1 MYKLRITLLLA
12 VALISSVAWAQSRT
26 PKVAVVPFAVQG
38 QEDARKTQGLI
49 GEILIKKLEEEGIST
64 AGFQPGDAVRSE
76 EQARAAG
83 RRVQA
88 DYVIMGIL
96 NQVGNSISLDSKL
109 VDVSG
114 RKKSEILF
122 AEARG
127 MENLATAGNSIVQQ
141 MTVHLLAKAVI
152 ADVQVRGNDR
162 IESEAVKLNV
172 KTKKGEVLRPEQV
185 REDIKAVYKM
195 GYFEKVD
202 TEVTDSPA
210 GKVLVFVVQENPTV
224 QEVRVKGNKKIKEK
238 DILAAIS
245 TKAFTVLQKNVVSED
260 VQKIIKLYHQKGYFN
275 ADVSSSI
282 EFPKDP
288 RKATVSFSIK
298 ENKKILIDKI
308 VFTGNKTYSARTLRG
323 VMQTKEKMF
332 LFSLFTERGIMQ
344 KEILDT
350 DIDRLT
356 IFYHDRGFMDA
367 KVGTPEVAR
376 KEDGMTITIP
386 IEEGE
391 RYKVTGVRIT
401 GDTVDEV
408 EKLEKKLQSKP
419 KHFFSRE
426 KLRKDIDVLSRVHM
440 DEGYA
445 HTEVKP
451 AVKQEPSDQTTDI
464 TFDVNKKDLVHI
476 GQIYISGNTKT
487 RDKVIRREMK
497 LAEGDVFN
505 ATKLEKSLNAL
516 KKLDF
521 FEEVEVLPIES
532 EQSGIMNLHVKVK
545 EKLTGTISIGGGYSS
560 DSGAF
565 ASGEII
571 QRNLFGRGQY
581 LGLKIF
587 FAEEAQRYI
596 ITFVEPRLFDTYLS
610 GGIDL
615 YNWIKDYNDFRKDA
629 VGFRVKFGYPFGNY
643 SRILGYYT
651 YEEADVTDVRSGSSA
666 YVRSQQ
672 GTSVKGSWTVGIER
686 DTTDHPF
693 MPNKGSFTS
702 LTSEFAAKGLG
713 SDTNFVKAEFRSG
726 TYIPLFWKFVGH
738 VRGGF
743 GYLYEVDGVD
753 TVPIYERFFL
763 GGIDSL
769 RAFEWGDVGPKD
781 PITGD
786 ILGGLTYGLVN
797 VELLFPLLE
806 KYGVRGV
813 VFFDA
818 GNAFLD
824 LDEFDVGEFRTDVGA
839 GVRWNSPFGPIRVE
853 VGYNLDREPGE
864 DSFKFQFSGGA
875 FF

>member
-1 MYKLRITLLLA
+1 MYKLRIVLLLA

-38 QEDARKTQGLI
+38 QEDVRKTQALI
-49 GEILIKKLEEEGIST
+49 GEILVKKLEEEGIAT
-64 AGFQPGDAVRSE
+64 AGFQPGEAVRNE
-76 EQARAAG
+76 EQARAVG

-88 DYVIMGIL
+88 NYAIMGTL

-114 RKKSEILF
+114 RKGSEILF

-127 MENLATAGNSIVQQ
+127 MENLASAGNSLVQQ

-152 ADVQVRGNDR
+152 ADVQVRGNER
-162 IESEAVKLNV
+162 IESEAIKLNI
-172 KTKKGEVLRPEQV
+172 KTKKGEVLRPDQV

-210 GKVLVFVVQENPTV
+210 GKVLVFVVRENPTV
-224 QEVRVKGNKKIKEK
+224 QEVHVKGNKKVKEK

-245 TKAFTVLQKNVVSED
+245 TKAFTVLQKNVVTED

-275 ADVSSSI
+275 ADVTSGV
-282 EFPKDP
+282 EFPRDP
-288 RKATVSFSIK
+288 RKAVVTFSIA

-308 VFTGNKTYSARTLRG
+308 AFTGNKTYSARTLRG
-323 VMQTKEKMF
+323 VMQTKEKNF

-344 KEILDT
+344 KEVLDT
-350 DIDRLT
+350 DVDRLMV
-356 IFYHDRGFMDA
+356 FYHDRGFMDA
-367 KVGTPEVAR
+367 KVGAPEITR
-376 KEDGMTITIP
+376 KEDGMVITIP
-386 IEEGE
+386 VDEGE
-391 RYKVTGVRIT
+391 RYRVTGVRIA
-401 GDTVDEV
+401 GDTLDDV
-408 EKLEKKLQSKP
+408 EKLQKKLQSKP
-419 KHFFSRE
+419 KQFFSRE
-426 KLRKDIDVLSRVHM
+426 KLRKDVDVLSRAHM

-445 HTEVKP
+445 HTDVKP

-464 TFDVNKKDLVHI
+464 TYDVNKKELVHI

-487 RDKVIRREMK
+487 RDKVIRREVR
-497 LAEGDVFN
+497 LAEGDLFN
-505 ATKLEKSLNAL
+505 ATKLEKSINAL

-521 FEEVEVLPIES
+521 FEEVEIVPTETD
-532 EQSGIMNLHVKVK
+532 QAGIMNLHVKVK
-545 EKLTGTISIGGGYSS
+545 EKLTGTISVGGGYSS

-565 ASGEII
+565 VSGEIT
-571 QRNLFGRGQY
+571 QRNLFGKGQY
-581 LGLKIF
+581 IGLKAF

-596 ITFVEPRLFDTYLS
+596 LTFNEPRLLDTYLS
-610 GGIDL
+610 AGFDV
-615 YNWIKDYNDFRKDA
+615 YNWLKDYNDFTKDA
-629 VGFRVKFGYPFGNY
+629 VGFRLKLAYPFGNY
-643 SRILGYYT
+643 SRIIGYYT
-651 YEEADVTDVRSGSSA
+651 YEQADVRNVTGTSA
-666 YVRSQQ
+666 YIMSQEGWQ
-672 GTSVKGSWTVGIER
+672 VKGSVTVGAER

-693 MPNKGSFTS
+693 WPTKGSMTG
-702 LTSEFAAKGLG
+702 LTWEFASDALG
-713 SDTNFVKAEFRSG
+713 SDTNFVKMEFRTG
-726 TYIPLFWKFVGH
+726 TYVPLFWKFVGH

-743 GYLYEVDGVD
+743 GQLWEPDGLN

-769 RAFEWGDVGPKD
+769 RGFKWGDVGPKD
-781 PITGD
+781 PVTGD
-786 ILGGLTYGLVN
+786 IIGGLTYGLVN

-806 KYGVRGV
+806 KFGIRGV

-818 GNAFLD
+818 GNSFLD
-824 LDEFDVGEFRTDVGA
+824 IDRFDVSKFRTDVG
-839 GVRWNSPFGPIRVE
+839 GGIRWNSPFGPIRVE

-864 DSFKFQFSGGA
+864 DSFQFQFSGGA

>member
-401 GDTVDEV
+401 GDTVDDV